1 MTERQQYRLVEKDGD
16 FEIRYY
22 PPANTMTTEV
32 QGTFRDLQN
41 KGFGTLAGY
50 IFGAND
56 RNEHI
61 AMTAPVIMEMDEETQ
76 EGKMTFVLPSGFD
89 MKNRPQPKSQSID
102 FDTSEGTYTASLGFG
117 GFASREDMEK
127 KLQKLLS
134 ILNARGIKYDPKPQ
148 YLYYDP
154 PFRLLGR
161 HNEVSVKLIDFQ
173 E

>member
-1 MTERQQYRLVEKDGD
+1 MTEQRDYRVILRDRD

-22 PPANTMTTEV
+22 PPASIMTTEV
-32 QGTFRDLQN
+32 KGSFRDLQN
-41 KGFGTLAGY
+41 QGFRELAGY

-61 AMTAPVIMEMDEETQ
+61 AMTAPVIMEMDEEDQ
-76 EGKMTFVLPSGFD
+76 VGKMSFVLPSDFD
-89 MKNRPQPKSQSID
+89 IKNRPQPKSKDIV
-102 FDTSEGTYTASLGFG
+102 FDTAEGTYAASLGFG
-117 GFASREDMEK
+117 GFASRDDMQK
-127 KLQKLLS
+127 KLERLKG
-134 ILNARGIKYDPKPQ
+134 ILDQRGIKYDPKPQ

-161 HNEVSVKLIDFQ
+161 HNEFIVRLIDYQ